1 MNKGSVRERTKGQT
15 GKMNRLK
22 FTVRYQTKAARQW
35 VQRLLIAALIA
46 LACGTAHAEQYRL
59 APGDQLLVR
68 IIELN
73 DLAYVT
79 KVDTAGNIR
88 LPYLGTHPAANKTLD
103 ELQQGISSSVAGR
116 QFQLVRDGTVA
127 VVVLNQQDIF
137 LDIEAYR
144 PVAVV
149 GAVAAPGRIPFE
161 PGLTVRSAIGAAGGS
176 AQFAQIDGA
185 NQLPNLRTRLAELRE
200 REAWL
205 ASDLWRIHLLLT
217 EAPTE
222 SAPDGEFAVVADGL
236 DEPAI
241 NSIRERVE
249 AARATLEREREE
261 SESRIAL
268 TTSRIEFLET
278 AFEQFKVA
286 SELAEQRLQ
295 DILALSNRGLT
306 TADAVKNAREGAL
319 NASSRLLT
327 TQADLADTQRELQ
340 TFVLLN
346 QALDTD
352 FRADLLSEQARVQ
365 RTYEETRISADS
377 LSRELL
383 LGFGARDD
391 SATATLQ
398 IMLHRMSGGQ
408 ETSTSVPLS
417 TVLQPGDVV
426 EVIASFQ

>member
-1 MNKGSVRERTKGQT
+1 MT
-15 GKMNRLK
+15 RLK
-22 FTVRYQTKAARQW
+22 FTVRYIPKAFLQW
-35 VQRLLIAALIA
+35 VQRLLIGALIA
-46 LACGTAHAEQYRL
+46 LACGTAYAEQYRL

-73 DLAYVT
+73 DLAYVA

-116 QFQLVRDGTVA
+116 QFQLVRDGAVA

-149 GAVAAPGRIPFE
+149 GVVAAPGRIPFE

-176 AQFAQIDGA
+176 AQFSQADGA

-217 EAPTE
+217 DGPAE
-222 SAPDGEFAVVADGL
+222 SAPEGEFAIVADGL
-236 DEPAI
+236 EESVVK
-241 NSIRERVE
+241 SIRERVE
-249 AARATLEREREE
+249 AARATLAREREE

-268 TTSRIEFLET
+268 TSARIDFLET
-278 AFEQFKVA
+278 ALEQFKTA
-286 SELAEQRLQ
+286 SEIEELRLQ
-295 DILALSNRGLT
+295 SILTLSDRGLT

-327 TQADLADTQRELQ
+327 TQADLAETQRELQ
-340 TFVLLN
+340 TFVLAN

-365 RTYEETRISADS
+365 RVYEETRISADS
-377 LSRELL
+377 LSRELS

-391 SATATLQ
+391 GEKTTLQ
-398 IMLHRMSGGQ
+398 IMLHRMSGGE

-417 TVLQPGDVV
+417 TLLQPGDVV